1 MSTIVGILL
10 LIGFTAFA
18 IYQIVSIVRNIKTK
32 KAENNEKDKGVK

>member
-18 IYQIVSIVRNIKTK
+18 IYQIVSIIRNIKTK
-32 KAENNEKDKGVK
+32 KANNEKDKEVK